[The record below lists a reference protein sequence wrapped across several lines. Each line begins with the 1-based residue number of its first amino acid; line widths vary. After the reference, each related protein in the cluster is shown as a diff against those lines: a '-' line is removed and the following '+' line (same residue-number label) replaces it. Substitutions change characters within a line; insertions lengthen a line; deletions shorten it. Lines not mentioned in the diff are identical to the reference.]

1 MQLAGDHFDFACW
14 KVGIGFLACD
24 DFAFDG
30 DNEFASHL
38 FGFSVRRGLRFLV
51 EDDLDNAGA
60 IANVE
65 EEKIAEVAAAMDP
78 AQDDGVVSGVGAA
91 EGAAVV
97 SAFEVAEKVEH
108 RQFPFGFFRG

>member
-30 DNEFASHL
+30 DNEFAAHL
-38 FGFSVRRGLRFLV
+38 FGFGVRLGLRFLV
-51 EDDLDNAGA
+51 EDDLNDAGA

-78 AQDDGVVSGVGAA
+78 AHDDGGSAGVGGAQ
-91 EGAAVV
+91 GAAVV
-97 SAFEVAEKVEH
+97 GALEVVEEI
-108 RQFPFGFFRG
+108 